1 MKIDAKTVSAIVAAL
16 ASTSYLFAGELIL
29 PAKEAVIHGTA
40 QHGPNAIVGWNNPN
54 TTVSWHVKVERG
66 EEVEVFVDQA
76 CPSKVA
82 GSTYQ
87 VRIGDQSISGIT
99 QPTENWGAFKSVSL
113 GKVTVQQ
120 TGSLVVE
127 IVPNK
132 LSGSVFANIASVK
145 IKGDQFTA
153 TLQDPY
159 QPVPIALTETTQEGA
174 AVFYPQGMDK
184 ADVPPSLALARN
196 LTVTGNKLPEKWP
209 VQPEFK
215 NNGKHTLFDLPLE
228 EGTSVYGMGEVRGAL
243 ERSNTEVVL
252 WNTDAGGYTADGGR
266 RLYQSHPWI
275 LCVRKDGSAYGVL
288 IDTTYRTVIKIGEE
302 IRCTTE
308 APDYRVLVID
318 RASPQEVMQGLAD
331 LTGTMELPPMWALG
345 FQQCRWSYFP
355 DTRVK
360 EIADGLRERKIPCD
374 VIWMD
379 IDYMD
384 KFRIFTFDKERF
396 PDPKGLNG
404 YLHDNGFKGVWMID
418 PGVFVDPDYWLYQEG
433 TEKGMWVT
441 DKDGNEYHG
450 RVWPGQCAFPDY
462 TRADVAQWWAGLY
475 TDFMAH
481 GIDGVWNDMN
491 EPVAWDH
498 PGGTMFESNLHGGGL
513 TLPTGEKMRPGNHA
527 QYHNV
532 YGMLMARATREGIL
546 KANPE
551 KRPFVLTR
559 ASYLGGQRYAATWTG
574 DNKSEEQYLKWSIP
588 MSLNFGLSGQPFSG
602 PDIGGF
608 FGNATPD
615 LFGHWMAVGAF
626 YPFSRAHSAKGS
638 KNHEPWSFGPEVEQ
652 ASRTAMERRYR
663 LMPYIYTLFREASV
677 NGQPVMRP
685 VFFADPANAALRK
698 EDQAFLLGG
707 DLLVIPKWAKNP
719 AIPAGFNQSISLV
732 GEDTVG
738 DKYQCDLKIRDGA
751 IVPLTKV
758 MQSTAEFDHN
768 DVTLMVRLD
777 QNGKAE
783 GKLYE
788 DKNDGFG
795 YHDGAFRPTRFT
807 AERKHDRIV
816 ITQQITDGKMEPLDR
831 NIAIEIILG
840 DSVSRYTLKSTEK
853 MTIKTTGNAG

>member
-16 ASTSYLFAGELIL
+16 ASTSSLFAGELIL

-113 GKVTVQQ
+113 EKITVQQ

-360 EIADGLRERKIPCD
+360 EIADGLRERKIP
-374 VIWMD
+374 
-379 IDYMD
+379 
-384 KFRIFTFDKERF
+384 
-396 PDPKGLNG
+396 
-404 YLHDNGFKGVWMID
+404 
-418 PGVFVDPDYWLYQEG
+418 
-433 TEKGMWVT
+433 
-441 DKDGNEYHG
+441 
-450 RVWPGQCAFPDY
+450 
-462 TRADVAQWWAGLY
+462 
-475 TDFMAH
+475 
-481 GIDGVWNDMN
+481 
-491 EPVAWDH
+491 
-498 PGGTMFESNLHGGGL
+498 
-513 TLPTGEKMRPGNHA
+513 
-527 QYHNV
+527 
-532 YGMLMARATREGIL
+532 
-546 KANPE
+546 
-551 KRPFVLTR
+551 
-559 ASYLGGQRYAATWTG
+559 
-574 DNKSEEQYLKWSIP
+574 
-588 MSLNFGLSGQPFSG
+588 
-602 PDIGGF
+602 
-608 FGNATPD
+608 
-615 LFGHWMAVGAF
+615 
-626 YPFSRAHSAKGS
+626 
-638 KNHEPWSFGPEVEQ
+638 
-652 ASRTAMERRYR
+652 
-663 LMPYIYTLFREASV
+663 
-677 NGQPVMRP
+677 
-685 VFFADPANAALRK
+685 
-698 EDQAFLLGG
+698 
-707 DLLVIPKWAKNP
+707 
-719 AIPAGFNQSISLV
+719 
-732 GEDTVG
+732 
-738 DKYQCDLKIRDGA
+738 
-751 IVPLTKV
+751 
-758 MQSTAEFDHN
+758 
-768 DVTLMVRLD
+768 
-777 QNGKAE
+777 
-783 GKLYE
+783 
-788 DKNDGFG
+788 
-795 YHDGAFRPTRFT
+795 
-807 AERKHDRIV
+807 
-816 ITQQITDGKMEPLDR
+816 
-831 NIAIEIILG
+831 IEIILD